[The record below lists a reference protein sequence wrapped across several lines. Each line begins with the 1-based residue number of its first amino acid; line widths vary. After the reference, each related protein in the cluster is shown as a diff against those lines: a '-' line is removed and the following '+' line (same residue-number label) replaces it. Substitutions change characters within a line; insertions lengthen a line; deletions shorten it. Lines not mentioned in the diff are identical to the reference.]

1 MIQESQDIAALLDQI
16 RSGKEGRDAVISQL
30 YYDQSLIK
38 RVHAVI
44 YKYGGNKEDFD
55 EVFNQSLMQF
65 VKSVVRNREMVIS
78 TDVHSYISGISKFV
92 WLGELKKRG
101 KHTTANIDD
110 QYDLADDYTPET
122 LLIDHSKKEIITTLL
137 ERLGRNCK
145 EVLLHWANGYKM
157 AEIADIM
164 KYKSEGMVRKK
175 KYQCF
180 KELLSIIETNPQI
193 KTILK

>member
-1 MIQESQDIAALLDQI
+1 LIQESQDIAALLDQI

-38 RVHAVI
+38 RV
-44 YKYGGNKEDFD
+44 
-55 EVFNQSLMQF
+55 
-65 VKSVVRNREMVIS
+65 
-78 TDVHSYISGISKFV
+78 
-92 WLGELKKRG
+92 
-101 KHTTANIDD
+101 IDD